1 MARVKK
7 TVEKEATETKKEVKK
22 KVSKA
27 KVTEKAVTKKP
38 SVEKEAK
45 TPVAKTKEVRETL
58 VTKEG
63 LEKLKAEMKELRTV
77 KRAENKK
84 RLEEA
89 IKTGDKSETSEYAV
103 AKAEQARLEGRIKEL
118 QNMIKTAKV
127 IEYNKKVDTK
137 TQEVKATE
145 TIKDKNS
152 KSKDSYVYIRPQA
165 VKMERDDDG
174 KAIGL
179 TVSGFRSPDGEY
191 YKIHIPFQ
199 SKDGKVTSKILSKQ
213 DTMRF
218 AGWGFVKFDKNAV
231 LDMKNSRGEEATLDM
246 QAFKKFIDNK
256 NHKIEQQ
263 LQAKQEKLN
272 AGRDNVGV
280 AGGR

>member
-38 SVEKEAK
+38 SVKKEAK
-45 TPVAKTKEVRETL
+45 TPVAKTEEVRETL

-84 RLEEA
+84 RLKEA
-89 IKTGDKSETSEYAV
+89 IKTGDKSETSEYAA

-137 TQEVKATE
+137 IQEVKATE
-145 TIKDKNS
+145 TVKDKNS

-179 TVSGFRSPDGEY
+179 AVSGFRSPDGEY

-231 LDMKNSRGEEATLDM
+231 LDMKNSKGEEATLDM

-272 AGRDNVGV
+272 VGRDNAGV

>member
-22 KVSKA
+22 KASKA
-27 KVTEKAVTKKP
+27 KVTEKAVMKKP
-38 SVEKEAK
+38 SVKKEAK
-45 TPVAKTKEVRETL
+45 TPVVKTKEVRETL

-63 LEKLKAEMKELRTV
+63 LEKLKAEMQELRTV

-84 RLEEA
+84 RLKEA
-89 IKTGDKSETSEYAV
+89 IKTGDKSETSEYAI

-127 IEYNKKVDTK
+127 IEYGKKVDTK
-137 TQEVKATE
+137 IQEVKATE

-231 LDMKNSRGEEATLDM
+231 LDMKNSKGEEATLDM

>member
-1 MARVKK
+1 MVKK

-22 KVSKA
+22 KASKA

-38 SVEKEAK
+38 SVKKEAK
-45 TPVAKTKEVRETL
+45 TPVAKTEEVRETL

-84 RLEEA
+84 RLKEA
-89 IKTGDKSETSEYAV
+89 IKTGDKSETSEYAT

-127 IEYNKKVDTK
+127 IEYGKKVDTK
-137 TQEVKATE
+137 IQEVKAIKT
-145 TIKDKNS
+145 TKDKNS
-152 KSKDSYVYIRPQA
+152 KLKDSYVYIRPQA
-165 VKMERDDDG
+165 VKMERNEEG
-174 KAIGL
+174 KATGL
-179 TVSGFRSPDGEY
+179 SVSGYQGPDGEY
-191 YKIHIPFQ
+191 YKINIPFN
-199 SKDGKVTSKILSKQ
+199 SDDGKVSGKILTKQ
-213 DTMRF
+213 DTVKF
-218 AGWGFVKFDKNAV
+218 PGWGVVKYEPNAV
-231 LDMKNSRGEEATLDM
+231 LDMKTSKGLEATLDM

-263 LQAKQEKLN
+263 LQAKMEKMN
-272 AGRDNVGV
+272 AGRDNAGV